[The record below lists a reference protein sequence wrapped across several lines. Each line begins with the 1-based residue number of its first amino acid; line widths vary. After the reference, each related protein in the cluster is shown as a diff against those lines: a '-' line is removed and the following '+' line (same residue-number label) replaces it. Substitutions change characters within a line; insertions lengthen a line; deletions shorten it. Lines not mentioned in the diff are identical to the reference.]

1 MNLTIYFTSVFGLF
15 SKILIWILYPLS
27 LSQFNKLQIGFL
39 SEKTQESCSKDA
51 RSLLSNLTSKYP
63 TLLSDIL
70 QKLKDNFVSV
80 GKVQVIFM
88 YYIWLVFMINLT
100 INSNA

>member
-1 MNLTIYFTSVFGLF
+1 MNE
-15 SKILIWILYPLS
+15 
-27 LSQFNKLQIGFL
+27 LQIGFL

-70 QKLKDNFVSV
+70 HKLKDNFVSV
-80 GKVQVIFM
+80 GKVRTTIIFTLNYLSYLLLTNFNYVIQA
-88 YYIWLVFMINLT
+88 YDLT
-100 INSNA
+100 VLREKR